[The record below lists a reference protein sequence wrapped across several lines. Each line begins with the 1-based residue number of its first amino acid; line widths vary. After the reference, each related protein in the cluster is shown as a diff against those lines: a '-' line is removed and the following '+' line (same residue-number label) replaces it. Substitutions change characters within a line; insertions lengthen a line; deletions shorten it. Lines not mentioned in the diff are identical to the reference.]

1 MENTERPLY
10 VIEFETK
17 REEET
22 LFYYDTIL
30 ESYAKN
36 KKIKTMRWLC
46 LLLLLIGAG
55 SLVLRLINGERL
67 SLSGDGWQW
76 HDALYIL
83 IGATGFLKLMPA
95 LLKKRARRLAEKT
108 AESDKREDG
117 RHVSI
122 SLYENRLRSHS
133 DAMENTVGY
142 DKISRFCVKN
152 EQIRIITETRLTFLV
167 PLRAVPEGDREEIL
181 AFLNEKLARAEH

>member
-1 MENTERPLY
+1 MENTERPLH

-22 LFYYDTIL
+22 LFYYDAIL

-55 SLVLRLINGERL
+55 SLVLRLINGGRL

-76 HDALYIL
+76 LDALYIL
-83 IGATGFLKLMPA
+83 IGATGFLKQMPA
-95 LLKKRARRLAEKT
+95 LLKKHARRPAEKT
-108 AESDKREDG
+108 AGSDKREDG

-167 PLRAVPEGDREEIL
+167 PLRAVPGGDREEIP
-181 AFLNEKLARAEH
+181 AFLNEKPARAEH

>member
-30 ESYAKN
+30 ESYAQN

-67 SLSGDGWQW
+67 SLSGDGWQRR
-76 HDALYIL
+76 DALYIL

-152 EQIRIITETRLTFLV
+152 EQIRMITETRLTFLV
-167 PLRAVPEGDREEIL
+167 PLRAVPEGDREELL